1 MFLSKCNGHGGVEV
15 EQVLRSIYQ
24 ERASE
29 AETLGVILVEKR
41 EEGDPITDT
50 FDAILLIIT
59 ADEETPV
66 YTKHYTSDSGIA
78 AMHVISE
85 NQLQKWLLIGTQR
98 KVVDWLFYGKI
109 YFDRNEYVE
118 KLKRE
123 LEEYPFYG
131 RKIKMGLELSK
142 LVRAYIEGKTF
153 FEHEN
158 YLDAYNHVVN
168 SLHYLARLAVIEKG
182 ISPEVTVWSQVKKI
196 DPAIYKLYEELI
208 TSEEPLKK
216 RLELLFLASEFFIH
230 NRTAAGAQHILEVMS
245 TKERWEIQELHDHE
259 ELRMYSIELE
269 VFVEFLIEK
278 GFIGTVKSKSKN
290 ELIYHRDYRVL

>member
-1 MFLSKCNGHGGVEV
+1 MSKVTGHGGVEV
-15 EQVLRSIYQ
+15 EQVLRSVYQ

-29 AETLGVILVEKR
+29 AETLGIILVEKR

-59 ADEETPV
+59 TDEESPV

-78 AMHVISE
+78 AMHVLSE

-98 KVVDWLFYGKI
+98 KVVDWLFYGKVI
-109 YFDRNEYVE
+109 FDRNEYVE
-118 KLKRE
+118 KLKSE
-123 LEEYPFYG
+123 LDEYPFSG

-182 ISPEVTVWSQVKKI
+182 ISPEVTLWSQVKKI

-208 TSEEPLKK
+208 TSEEPLQK

-245 TKERWEIQELHDHE
+245 AKERWEIQELHNHE

-269 VFVEFLIEK
+269 VYIEFLIEK
-278 GFIGTVKSKSKN
+278 GFIGIVESKSKN
-290 ELIYHRDYRVL
+290 ELIYHRDYKVQ

>member
-1 MFLSKCNGHGGVEV
+1 MSKVTGHGGVEV

-41 EEGDPITDT
+41 KEGDPITDT

-59 ADEETPV
+59 TDEETPV

-78 AMHVISE
+78 AMHVISK

-98 KVVDWLFYGKI
+98 KVVDWLFYGKVI
-109 YFDRNEYVE
+109 FDRNEYVE
-118 KLKRE
+118 KLKGE

-208 TSEEPLKK
+208 MSEEPLKK

-230 NRTAAGAQHILEVMS
+230 NRTATGAQHILEVMS
-245 TKERWEIQELHDHE
+245 AKDRWDIQELHDHE
-259 ELRMYSIELE
+259 ELRIYSIELE
-269 VFVEFLIEK
+269 VFIEFLIEK
-278 GFIGTVKSKSKN
+278 GFIGIVKSKSKN
-290 ELIYHRDYRVL
+290 ELICHRDYKVQ

>member
-1 MFLSKCNGHGGVEV
+1 M

-24 ERASE
+24 ERASDPK
-29 AETLGVILVEKR
+29 TIGVILVEKR

-59 ADEETPV
+59 ADEETPI
-66 YTKHYTSDSGIA
+66 YTKHYTSDAGIA

-85 NQLQKWLLIGTQR
+85 GQLRKWLLVGSKR

-123 LEEYPFYG
+123 LQEYPFIG
-131 RKIKMGLELSK
+131 RKIKMGLELSR
-142 LVRAYIEGKTF
+142 LIRAYIEGKTF

-158 YLDAYNHVVN
+158 YMDAYNHVVN
-168 SLHYLARLAVIEKG
+168 SLHYLARLAIIEKG

-208 TSEEPLKK
+208 TSEERLEK

-230 NRTAAGAQHILEVMS
+230 NRTADGAQHILEVMS
-245 TKERWEIQELHDHE
+245 TKERWEIQELYEHE
-259 ELRMYSIELE
+259 ELSMYSIELE
-269 VFVEFLIEK
+269 VFIEFLIDK
-278 GFIGTVKSKSKN
+278 GFIKVVKSKSKN
-290 ELIYHRDYRVL
+290 ELISHREYKVE